1 MSLEKGGESRWKYQV
16 LTAKQCAWPC
26 QKVSA
31 LLGAGGERGGEGS
44 KPKPA
49 LIWELKH

>member
-31 LLGAGGERGGEGS
+31 LLGAGREGS

-49 LIWELKH
+49 LIWELKY

>member
-1 MSLEKGGESRWKYQV
+1 MSLEEGGESRWKYQV

-31 LLGAGGERGGEGS
+31 LLGAGGEGS

-49 LIWELKH
+49 LIWELKY